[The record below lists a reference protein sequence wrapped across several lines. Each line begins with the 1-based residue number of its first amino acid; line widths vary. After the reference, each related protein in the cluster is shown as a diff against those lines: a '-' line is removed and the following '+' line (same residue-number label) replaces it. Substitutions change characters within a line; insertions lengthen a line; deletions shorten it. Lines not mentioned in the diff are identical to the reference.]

1 MFIDDKVVLFLF
13 VMLIIQSRGG
23 MQSSGVTESDV
34 KKDVIKQLTNA
45 AKQKDGEEN

>member
-23 MQSSGVTESDV
+23 MQSSGMKESDV
-34 KKDVIKQLTNA
+34 KKDATKQLTNA